1 MFPGPRDRRPVF
13 PGRRDLADGRGLC
26 APRPGKRGGDRRPRL
41 GRGLP
46 RPRSAPPDRRR
57 PRHQPRPADR
67 GAERRGGA
75 RHLSHRRGRPH
86 SPVDAS
92 GSRSRARVPAG
103 VSSTG
108 RAITSSTY
116 TANLGSTAFEL
127 DFFGRLRS
135 LEAAALES
143 FLATQE
149 ARIDAQ
155 IALVAEVANAWLTW
169 QVDRR
174 QLRLTEET
182 LASRRQSLDLVEARF
197 RNGIATQLDVAQAKS
212 SLETARVNQSQY
224 TRAVAQDRNALEL
237 LLGRPLA
244 ADEAPETGID
254 ATVAVPPVGMSSTV
268 LLRRPDIRE
277 AEHKLRSANANIGA
291 ARAAFFPSISLTGSL
306 GVSSTTLGSL
316 FEAGSRAWSFAP
328 DLTVPIFTAGK
339 NQANLDATKAQRDIA
354 VATYEKTIQTAFREV
369 ADALAARRTL
379 IDQIAAQRA
388 LIDASRASLE
398 LSQARYDRG
407 ISDYLAVLD
416 AQRELYS
423 AQQTEINLEL
433 SEAANLVGL
442 YKALGGGAVGGVN
455 GGA

>member
-1 MFPGPRDRRPVF
+1 M
-13 PGRRDLADGRGLC
+13 
-26 APRPGKRGGDRRPRL
+26 
-41 GRGLP
+41 
-46 RPRSAPPDRRR
+46 
-57 PRHQPRPADR
+57 
-67 GAERRGGA
+67 
-75 RHLSHRRGRPH
+75 
-86 SPVDAS
+86 
-92 GSRSRARVPAG
+92 
-103 VSSTG
+103 
-108 RAITSSTY
+108 
-116 TANLGSTAFEL
+116 
-127 DFFGRLRS
+127 
-135 LEAAALES
+135 
-143 FLATQE
+143 
-149 ARIDAQ
+149 
-155 IALVAEVANAWLTW
+155 
-169 QVDRR
+169 
-174 QLRLTEET
+174 RLTEET